1 MANVLPIFKD
11 GFTPY
16 RQKTH
21 DNESKGSIYDRCFF
35 SYIYIFIELIYC
47 TTISILPIG
56 TLDWW

>member
-35 SYIYIFIELIYC
+35 SYIYRIDLLHNHFY
-47 TTISILPIG
+47 TANRNS
-56 TLDWW
+56 